1 MIRRV
6 TRQAFFVLKNAD
18 WSDETMK
25 QFGDVLEKTILQVD
39 KCPKGL
45 VMHICDLYL
54 EELTKVA
61 DGEIAEEKVHLL
73 LEPIMIYY
81 TKLSDT
87 MLLAYIK
94 KTIFYQLLFQ
104 SELGQDYEER
114 FDIWKRANFPT
125 KSLNDIE
132 IKYKIQK
139 VNQRND
145 DDLSDGE
152 EEDENDRVLDPRAGR
167 VNVNLSEIRFDALK
181 IAESLENLRYKG
193 FATTKSRKIMAD
205 LASK

>member
-6 TRQAFFVLKNAD
+6 TRQAFFVLKNSD
-18 WSDETMK
+18 WSEETIK
-25 QFGDVLEKTILQVD
+25 VFGEALEKTVLQEH

-45 VMHICDLYL
+45 IMHICDLYL

-61 DGEIAEEKVHLL
+61 DGDVPEDKVHLL
-73 LEPIMIYY
+73 LEPFMIYY
-81 TKLSDT
+81 SKLGDS
-87 MLLAYIK
+87 MLLGYVK

-114 FDIWKRANFPT
+114 FDVWKRANFPT
-125 KSLNDIE
+125 KSLDDIE

-167 VNVNLSEIRFDALK
+167 VNVHLSEIRFDALK
-181 IAESLENLRYKG
+181 IAETFENLRYKA
-193 FATTKSRKIMAD
+193 FASTKSRKSIAD
-205 LASK
+205 LAIK